1 MENEEKVVVAVL
13 FKLPVSIEE
22 ALSAEAVRER
32 RSRQGQLIRILE
44 ERYAPAV
51 IAEKTAEEVGA

>member
-1 MENEEKVVVAVL
+1 MENEEKVVAAL
-13 FKLPVSIEE
+13 FKLPSHLEE

-51 IAEKTAEEVGA
+51 IAEKVAEEVGA